1 MPEPATAARRRVFVT
16 GLGLVSPHGGD
27 PDGVFER
34 LYAGES
40 AIRKVRSGTAEFGA
54 DVLLAQAECDPS
66 GVIPKAQLFVMDRV
80 SQMAVIA
87 AHRALAGA
95 KLLVE
100 DRGPAAAGIYI
111 GCGLGGSSAIQ
122 EAYRLYYQRQSRKAK
137 PSTVPLI
144 MTNAPASH
152 ISMRYGIRGPSITY
166 SIACSSSG
174 VAIGEAFRAIR
185 DGYLDCALAG
195 GTESML
201 NDGAITA
208 WDGLGVLAKEHAD
221 GAAASSRPFSK
232 DRTGFV
238 LGEGSVAI
246 VMEAQEAMR
255 SRGAQPLAEV
265 VGYGASSDAHN
276 LTQPAVDGQVRAMR
290 AALADAGLQP
300 EAVGYINAHA
310 TATLAGDKIEID
322 AIKQTF
328 GGHARRL
335 AVSGTKSMHGHLVGA
350 AGALEFAITVLALK
364 KRRLPPT
371 AHLTML
377 DPECDLD
384 CVPCAGRQAP
394 QLEYA
399 LSNSFAFG
407 GSNAVLVARRA

>member
-1 MPEPATAARRRVFVT
+1 MLEPASAARRRVFVT
-16 GLGLVSPHGGD
+16 GVGLISPHGGE
-27 PDGVFER
+27 PEEVFER

-40 AIRKVRSGTAEFGA
+40 AIRKVHSGTTEFGA
-54 DVLLAQAECDPS
+54 DALLARAECDPA
-66 GVIPKAQLFVMDRV
+66 GVIPKTQLLLMDRV
-80 SQMAVIA
+80 SQMAVVA
-87 AHRALAGA
+87 AHRALRAA

-100 DRGPAAAGIYI
+100 DRGPSTAGVYI
-111 GCGLGGSSAIQ
+111 GCGLGGSNAIQ
-122 EAYRLYYQRQSRKAK
+122 EAYRSYYERHIRKVK

-152 ISMRYGIRGPSITY
+152 ISMRYRILGPSLTY
-166 SIACSSSG
+166 SIACSSSA

-201 NDGAITA
+201 NDGALVA

-238 LGEGSVAI
+238 LGEGSAAI
-246 VMEAQEAMR
+246 VLETQEAMR
-255 SRGAQPLAEV
+255 ARGAQPIAEV

-300 EAVGYINAHA
+300 ERVGYINAHA
-310 TATLAGDKIEID
+310 TATPAGDKIEID

-328 GGHARRL
+328 GDHARRL
-335 AVSGTKSMHGHLVGA
+335 AVSATKSMHGHLVGA
-350 AGALEFAITVLALK
+350 AGALEFAITVLALN

-371 AHLTML
+371 ANLTMP

-384 CVPCAGRQAP
+384 CVPCVGRQAP
-394 QLEYA
+394 NLEYA